1 VKEPDRQP
9 DRPTYIDRTTL
20 AIASTILIVT
30 SLLGLI
36 FVPPGII
43 IGPVLDKFITPHLL
57 RRRGYESPGP
67 PLWAV
72 ALGAIGF
79 LPALAVGAATTT
91 SARDQALVVAVGVGF
106 GAVLLGAVAMRGP
119 LRRMGLI
126 GVALGVG
133 SVALAIV
140 FHAQS
145 S

>member
-1 VKEPDRQP
+1 VSASERPQP
-9 DRPTYIDRTTL
+9 IDRLTL
-20 AIASTILIVT
+20 GMASAILVVT

-57 RRRGYESPGP
+57 ARRGYVSPGP

-72 ALGAIGF
+72 AIGAIGF
-79 LPALAVGAATTT
+79 LPAVAVGAATTT
-91 SARDQALVVAVGVGF
+91 AARDQALVVAVAVGF

-126 GVALGVG
+126 GIALGVACVG
-133 SVALAIV
+133 LAIA
-140 FHAQS
+140 FHVQS

>member
-1 VKEPDRQP
+1 MSEPA
-9 DRPTYIDRTTL
+9 RPTYIDRTTL
-20 AIASTILIVT
+20 AIASTILVVT
-30 SLLGLI
+30 SLIGLI

-72 ALGAIGF
+72 AMGAIAF
-79 LPALAVGAATTT
+79 LPAVAVGAATTT
-91 SARDQALVVAVGVGF
+91 SARDQALVVAVAVGF

-119 LRRMGLI
+119 LRRMGMI
-126 GVALGVG
+126 GIALGVA
-133 SVALAIV
+133 SVILAIA

-145 S
+145 T